1 MSVGPKEGWALN
13 KWCFWIV
20 VLDKTLDSPLDCKEI
35 KPGNPKG
42 NQSWIFIGRQMLKMK
57 LQYFAF
63 LMWRAKSLEKTL
75 MLGKTE
81 GRRRIGQQRWDS
93 WMASATQWTWVWA
106 NSRDS
111 ERQGSLACCSSRGH
125 RVGHDLATKQVTICE
140 QLNQWPK
147 SNSLSYLFVVIHY
160 LFWLWSSVN
169 GEINLLFKTDIV
181 CAVKSG
187 FSFERGRHRGTQ
199 DSHTEDAD
207 LDEIKNNFIA
217 QVPGYV
223 FGSRY
228 QDWDWQLDCMLL

>member
-1 MSVGPKEGWALN
+1 
-13 KWCFWIV
+13 
-20 VLDKTLDSPLDCKEI
+20 
-35 KPGNPKG
+35 
-42 NQSWIFIGRQMLKMK
+42 MLKMK

-199 DSHTEDAD
+199 ESHHWGCRSWWNKKQFHCTSSRICLRIQVSGLGLTAR
-207 LDEIKNNFIA
+207 LHVTLRAFILFSA
-217 QVPGYV
+217 STINVAESSVLFNPIRWRKGEMSRVPSLIRKRNLKY
-223 FGSRY
+223 
-228 QDWDWQLDCMLL
+228 LCLLQ

>member
-1 MSVGPKEGWALN
+1 
-13 KWCFWIV
+13 
-20 VLDKTLDSPLDCKEI
+20 
-35 KPGNPKG
+35 
-42 NQSWIFIGRQMLKMK
+42 MLMK

-199 DSHTEDAD
+199 ESHHWGCRSWWNKKQFHCTSSRICLWIQVSGLVLTARLHVTLRAFFLFSASTVNVTEWSV
-207 LDEIKNNFIA
+207 LFNPIRWKKGEM
-217 QVPGYV
+217 
-223 FGSRY
+223 SRVLALIRKRNLKY
-228 QDWDWQLDCMLL
+228 LCLLQ